1 MRIIGNIR
9 KYLLFKAHAYM
20 LPFTAIV
27 FMLFILIIT
36 SYNIQFGLKLK
47 TIHNLNMYY
56 TEQLTSLYNKD
67 DASEKRN

>member
-1 MRIIGNIR
+1 
-9 KYLLFKAHAYM
+9 M
-20 LPFTAIV
+20 LPFTTIV

-56 TEQLTSLYNKD
+56 TEQLTSLYIKD
-67 DASEKRN
+67 DASEKGN

>member
-1 MRIIGNIR
+1 
-9 KYLLFKAHAYM
+9 M
-20 LPFTAIV
+20 LPFTTIV